1 MSAVD
6 KRMFYLMLSPA
17 QGQEFASEI
26 GFSTPSQDVQEA
38 ETLEV
43 ISRWALITATG
54 LLEEILISADW
65 VSELQEEDDNI
76 REDVREAFHKT
87 MTSFGVALV
96 NILLDSGK
104 VILTMVMSRRSR
116 NKAMAYKIATDFL

>member
-1 MSAVD
+1 MSALD

-26 GFSTPSQDVQEA
+26 GFSTPSEDVQEA
-38 ETLEV
+38 ETLDV

-65 VSELQEEDDNI
+65 VSELQDEDENI
-76 REDVREAFHKT
+76 SDEVKEAFHKT

-96 NILLDSGK
+96 NKLLDSGK
-104 VILTMVMSRRSR
+104 VILTMEGDIS
-116 NKAMAYKIATDFL
+116 DE

>member
-26 GFSTPSQDVQEA
+26 GFSTPSEDVQEA
-38 ETLEV
+38 ETLDV

-96 NILLDSGK
+96 NKLLDSGK
-104 VILTMVMSRRSR
+104 VILTMEGDS
-116 NKAMAYKIATDFL
+116 DE